1 MKEVSSCK
9 NIVPNVG
16 LSFTNV
22 TLKVGMDQVMTYFL
36 YRQELDS
43 LINFTYLLII
53 SCIKQKFESLHNI
66 ET

>member
-1 MKEVSSCK
+1 MKEVSNCK

-43 LINFTYLLII
+43 LINLTYLLII
-53 SCIKQKFESLHNI
+53 SCIKTEI
-66 ET
+66 